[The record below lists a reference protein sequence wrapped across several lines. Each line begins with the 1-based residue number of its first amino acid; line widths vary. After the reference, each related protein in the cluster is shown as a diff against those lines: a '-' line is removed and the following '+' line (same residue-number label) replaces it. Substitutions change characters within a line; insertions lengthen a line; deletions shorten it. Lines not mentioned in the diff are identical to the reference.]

1 MLMNILRVYE
11 LTKYFGGLAAIKN
24 VTFDIHKKEIV
35 GLIGPNGAGK
45 TTLFNLISGFYKPNR
60 GKIIFNEKDITNF
73 TPYQICKEGIGRTF
87 QIPKPFLNMSC
98 LQNVMIGAL
107 FGKDERKDFNKAK
120 RESIEIIDFIG
131 LSKKIDTLAKNLTL
145 VERKKLEI
153 ARALATKP
161 KLLLLDEV
169 VSGLNPV
176 ETEEVMEL
184 LRKIRNQ
191 GITLFIVEHVM
202 KVIMGIAE
210 RIIVLHHG
218 EKIAEGKPHE
228 IAENKKVIEAYLG
241 EGVKIA

>member
-1 MLMNILRVYE
+1 V
-11 LTKYFGGLAAIKN
+11 A
-24 VTFDIHKKEIV
+24 
-35 GLIGPNGAGK
+35 
-45 TTLFNLISGFYKPNR
+45 
-60 GKIIFNEKDITNF
+60 
-73 TPYQICKEGIGRTF
+73 
-87 QIPKPFLNMSC
+87 
-98 LQNVMIGAL
+98 
-107 FGKDERKDFNKAK
+107 
-120 RESIEIIDFIG
+120 
-131 LSKKIDTLAKNLTL
+131 
-145 VERKKLEI
+145 
-153 ARALATKP
+153 
-161 KLLLLDEV
+161 
-169 VSGLNPV
+169 SGLNPV

>member
-1 MLMNILRVYE
+1 MLRVYE
-11 LTKYFGGLAAIKN
+11 LTKYFGGLTAVRN
-24 VTFDIHKKEIV
+24 VTFEIHEKEIV

-45 TTLFNLISGFYKPNR
+45 TTIFNLISGFYKPNK

-73 TPYQICKEGIGRTF
+73 TPYKICKEGIGRTF

-98 LQNVMIGAL
+98 LQNVIIGAL
-107 FGKDERKDFNKAK
+107 FGKDEHKDFNKAK
-120 RESIEIIDFIG
+120 REAIEIIDFIG
-131 LSKKIDTLAKNLTL
+131 LSKKVNMLAKNLTL
-145 VERKKLEI
+145 VDRKKLEI
-153 ARALATKP
+153 ARALATNP

-169 VSGLNPV
+169 AAGLNPV

-184 LRKIRNQ
+184 MKKIRNQ

-228 IAENKKVIEAYLG
+228 IVKNEKVIEAYLG
-241 EGVKIA
+241 EGVEIA